1 MPDFLKQ
8 LEVHNFKSYGG
19 TQLIGPFKNFT
30 CIIGPNGSGK
40 SNLVDAISFV
50 LGIRAPHLR
59 GSQLRDLI
67 HKGGEGPAPT
77 SAHVELVYHR
87 EQEGGRSK
95 EIRFKRTVK
104 ESGQG
109 SYSIDGKT
117 VTWEAYDRVLVG
129 FSILVK
135 AKNFL
140 VFQGDVES
148 VATKSPKA
156 LMEFFETVSGSDEL
170 KSEYEAAKQA
180 MEEAQENTLFQVRK
194 KKGVAAE
201 KRQFD
206 KQKDE
211 ADDYENL
218 VDQQK
223 ATLLEYTKWQLY
235 HIDQDLKAGAQSVSA
250 GEKKLSK
257 LQAQRMAIATRIQ
270 DKAAARAGQRKKL
283 IMQDRSIRKKRQLLE
298 KKRPELLHVQEE
310 ISHTEKRIA
319 TSTRD
324 LEEAKEELQEQSQT
338 VKDLEL
344 KLAVL
349 KEEEQDFESRMD
361 ESMGIQMTPM
371 QLAEYNKRKQDVIKE
386 TAAEHKRLE
395 KLQREQGL
403 DREAFDALSNKV
415 AELQG
420 RRGQADDK
428 KAELE
433 RRIEKLEELKA
444 ANEEKLTQ
452 LNEESRELLTSGTKH
467 SAKKVKLQAEI
478 AEIQAQLRE
487 RRADNRESQR
497 EKRFRETLDS
507 LMRLFPNVRGRLLDL
522 CEPRA
527 RYELAVSV
535 TLGRNLNA
543 IVVDDEKTAKECIM
557 YMKEQRLG
565 TATFIPLD
573 TISVKPVNEQLR
585 QIDDSV
591 KLVLD
596 VMKFDMA
603 VKKAMVYACG
613 NTVVCESLSE
623 AKTLAFRPGQER
635 LKVVTVDG
643 VMIHKSGMMTGGISS
658 SMEVR
663 AKEWEQKDLEK
674 LKKRRDAL
682 VAEVAEIDRHL
693 HTKTREQKLEAQR
706 TGIQTRLK
714 FANVDLQL
722 TEEKIAGV
730 DAELKALAKEEKK
743 TKRQMEK
750 LSAAMTRRKEKDID
764 ALTATIHEVEARVF
778 KGFSW
783 GVEEVRDFEENH
795 LRIVREQMARSLY
808 FTNEKAQLENRLE
821 FEQTHDLADRAARLE
836 ASLAADS
843 KLIESAQR
851 ELAKV
856 RTAVEKLEADLE
868 ADEAERDTIQAAVDA
883 LEAEAD
889 SQKRQLEVVVEAM
902 ASVRKQLDAT
912 EAHME
917 QLRGR
922 RHALFQECK
931 VEELW
936 TDLTGSV
943 EGEESMGEVDMESQS
958 EVASSLTSEGMR
970 QEYEKD
976 EEVEV
981 DFRRLPSQLRN
992 TKSEAEREKVHLR
1005 FKGELR
1011 NLALKIEKIDPNM
1024 KARDRVKKAKDR
1036 LKDAEK
1042 DASAAGKAFQEAEK
1056 AFSTVRA
1063 KRIERFMAA
1072 FEPISQNIT
1081 EIYKQLTS
1089 TPGVAESGG
1098 TAYLSLDNPK
1108 EPYLGGVRF
1117 DAMPPN
1123 KRFRDMDQL
1132 SGGEKTV
1139 AALALLFAAHSIQ
1152 PAPFFLLD
1160 EIDAALD
1167 KHNIAKVARYIK
1179 ARALATGED
1188 AVQFIVISLQDQFYE
1203 NAEGLIG
1210 VMWDQAKHSSG
1221 TLSLNLD
1228 NL

>member
-19 TQLIGPFKNFT
+19 TQVIGPFKRFS
-30 CIIGPNGSGK
+30 CIVGPNGSGK

-59 GSQLRDLI
+59 GAQLKDLI
-67 HKGGEGPAPT
+67 HKGGEGPPAT
-77 SAHVELVYHR
+77 AGHVELVFTT
-87 EQEGGRSK
+87 EDGGRTK
-95 EIRFKRTVK
+95 DIRFKRTVK
-104 ESGQG
+104 DNGQS

-117 VTWEAYDRVLVG
+117 VSWEAYDKVLVSH
-129 FSILVK
+129 SILVK

-170 KSEYEAAKQA
+170 KAEYERAKQA

-194 KKGVAAE
+194 KRGVAAE

-211 ADDYENL
+211 ADDYEQL
-218 VDQQK
+218 LDQQK
-223 ATLLEYTKWQLY
+223 STLLEYSKWQLF
-235 HIDQDLKAGAQSVSA
+235 HIDQDLKSGASSIAA
-250 GEKKLSK
+250 GEKKLGK
-257 LQAQRMAIATRIQ
+257 LQAQRMSIAGRVQ
-270 DKAAARAGQRKKL
+270 DKAAACATQRKKL
-283 IMQDRSIRKKRQLLE
+283 IMQERSIRKKRQLLE

-310 ISHTEKRIA
+310 IAHTEKRIA
-319 TSTRD
+319 AGTRD
-324 LEEAKEELQEQSQT
+324 LEEAKGELVQQTQT
-338 VKDLEL
+338 VKQLEK
-344 KLAVL
+344 KLAAL
-349 KEEEQDFESRMD
+349 RKEERDFESHMD
-361 ESMGIQMTPM
+361 ESMGVQMTPD

-395 KLQREQGL
+395 KLQREQDL
-403 DREAFDALSNKV
+403 DKEAVDALNNKV
-415 AELQG
+415 SELQG
-420 RRGQADDK
+420 RKAQAEDK
-428 KAELE
+428 LAELA
-433 RRIEKLEELKA
+433 RRVEKLEELKA
-444 ANEEKLTQ
+444 VNEEKLAD
-452 LNEESRELLTSGTKH
+452 LDEEARELLTSGTKH
-467 SAKKVKLQAEI
+467 SALKAKLQAEI
-478 AEIQAQLRE
+478 TTIQAQLRE

-507 LMRLFPNVRGRLLDL
+507 LMRLFPSVRGRLADL

-527 RYELAVSV
+527 YYELAVSV

-585 QIDDSV
+585 QIEDSV

-596 VMKFDMA
+596 VIKFENSLRNA
-603 VKKAMVYACG
+603 FVYACG
-613 NTVVCESLSE
+613 NTVVCEDLSE
-623 AKTLAFRPGQER
+623 AKSLAFGRPGQER

-643 VMIHKSGMMTGGISS
+643 VMIHKSGMMTGGLSS
-658 SMEVR
+658 NMEAR

-674 LKKRRDAL
+674 LKKKRDSL
-682 VAEVAEIDRHL
+682 VAEMAEVDRHL
-693 HTKTREQKLEAQR
+693 HTKNRQQKLEAQKA
-706 TGIQTRLK
+706 GVQTRLK
-714 FANVDLQL
+714 FATVDLQL
-722 TEEKIAGV
+722 TEEKIATV
-730 DAELKALAKEEKK
+730 KSELKSLAKGEEK
-743 TKRQMEK
+743 TKQEVTKLEAQMAK
-750 LSAAMTRRKEKDID
+750 RKEQNID
-764 ALTATIHEVEARVF
+764 PLTATIHEVEARVF
-778 KGFSW
+778 RGFSW

-795 LRIVREQMARSLY
+795 LRIVREQMAKSLY

-821 FEQTHDLADRAARLE
+821 FEQGHDLADRVRTLE
-836 ASLAADS
+836 QALEEDS
-843 KLIESAQR
+843 SHIEGIQS

-856 RTAVEKLEADLE
+856 RAAVEELEANLE
-868 ADEAERDTIQAAVDA
+868 GEERTRSTIQAAVEA
-883 LEAEAD
+883 TEAEA
-889 SQKRQLEVVVEAM
+889 SAQKRQLEVVIEAM

-912 EAHME
+912 EAQME

-936 TDLTGSV
+936 TDLTGSI
-943 EGEESMGEVDMESQS
+943 EGDEGQGEIDMESQS
-958 EVASSLTSEGMR
+958 DVASSLTSEGMR
-970 QEYEKD
+970 QEYQKD

-992 TKSEAEREKVHLR
+992 TKTEAEREKVHLR

-1011 NLALKIEKIDPNM
+1011 NLSLKIEKIDPNM

-1042 DASAAGKAFQEAEK
+1042 DATAAGKAFQEAEK
-1056 AFSTVRA
+1056 AFSRVRS

-1089 TPGVAESGG
+1089 TPGLAESGG

-1179 ARALATGED
+1179 RRALENGEE
-1188 AVQFIVISLQDQFYE
+1188 AIQFIVISLQDQFYE

-1210 VMWDQAKHSSG
+1210 VMWDQAKQSSATL
-1221 TLSLNLD
+1221 TLSLDDL
-1228 NL
+1228 